1 MKLIFCPECGDV
13 RALNYEITLCNCQNS
28 GGQYIDNINAEIWG
42 NAIPL
47 GFRVRDFRQAIA
59 NQPLEGMGREFLA
72 FIIPMN
78 CSSVERL

>member
-1 MKLIFCPECGDV
+1 MKLIFCLDCGDV

-28 GGQYIDNINAEIWG
+28 GGQYVDKINAEIWG

-59 NQPLEGMGREFLA
+59 HQSMVGKGREFCA
-72 FIIPMN
+72 FTIPVN
-78 CSSVERL
+78 CPSVKKL